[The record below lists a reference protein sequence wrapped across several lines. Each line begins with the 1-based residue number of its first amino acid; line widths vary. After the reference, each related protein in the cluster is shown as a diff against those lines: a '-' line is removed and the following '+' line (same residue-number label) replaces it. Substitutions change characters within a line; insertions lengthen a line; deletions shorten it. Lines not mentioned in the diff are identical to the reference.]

1 MYLTRKMIINTILK
15 IDEFKTRLEELYSD
29 FDIDVNENTGR
40 RNALLSAIQEKVLSD
55 ELSTVYEN
63 VENDGAPGKPD
74 IVIGQID
81 TELECKL
88 TSGSGSK
95 SRSYSLQTDYATIQ
109 NKEQLDYLYI
119 ITNKDMTEYSALYFN
134 GLTSNDF
141 CDPPETAR
149 GKARMS
155 KKVAFD
161 KAVPLV
167 GGFTNL
173 NESYISVY
181 EERIEDAKKKAD
193 EKIYEYCSNVFS
205 YLKKSKMDTFVSNIT
220 RVQESYDKKEAKLK
234 EKISNWQEKDPSY
247 SINFEPIELIKEET
261 KGESNDWNFKHG
273 IWIYYGWR
281 FLL

>member
-1 MYLTRKMIINTILK
+1 MYLSRKMIVNTILK
-15 IDEFKTRLEELYSD
+15 INEFKTRLEELYSD

-55 ELSTVYEN
+55 ELSIVYEN

-74 IVIGQID
+74 IVIGEID

-109 NKEQLDYLYI
+109 NKETLDYLYI

-134 GLTSNDF
+134 GLTPEDF

-155 KKVAFD
+155 KKVAFK
-161 KAVPLV
+161 KAIPLI
-167 GGFTNL
+167 GGFDNL
-173 NESYISVY
+173 NQGYIDTYNQRIQDETKSFEEKINGYYYDLFSYIDKCKVESFISNVN
-181 EERIEDAKKKAD
+181 KACSSYNNKVEKLN
-193 EKIYEYCSNVFS
+193 EKITLWE
-205 YLKKSKMDTFVSNIT
+205 SKD
-220 RVQESYDKKEAKLK
+220 D
-234 EKISNWQEKDPSY
+234 SY
-247 SINFEPIELIKEET
+247 SIKFESIKEIEKE
-261 KGESNDWNFKHG
+261 KGEENGD
-273 IWIYYGWR
+273 
-281 FLL
+281 

>member
-1 MYLTRKMIINTILK
+1 MYLTRNMIINTILK
-15 IDEFKTRLEELYSD
+15 IDEFKTRLEDLYND

-55 ELSTVYEN
+55 ELSVFYEG

-74 IVIGQID
+74 IVIGEIG

-88 TSGSGSK
+88 TSGSGKK

-109 NKEQLDYLYI
+109 NKETLDYLYI
-119 ITNKDMTEYSALYFN
+119 VTNKDMTEYSALYFN
-134 GLTSNDF
+134 GLTADDF

-155 KKVAFD
+155 KKVAFK

-173 NESYISVY
+173 NEDYISQY
-181 EERIEDAKKKAD
+181 NSKIEE
-193 EKIYEYCSNVFS
+193 
-205 YLKKSKMDTFVSNIT
+205 LKSET
-220 RVQESYDKKEAKLK
+220 DKKLQGYYYDISSYVHGGKIESFVYHVNKAKDSYNKKELKLK
-234 EKISNWQEKDPSY
+234 EKISLWESKDDSY
-247 SINFEPIELIKEET
+247 SINFELISKLKEEV
-261 KGESNDWNFKHG
+261 KNDKAN
-273 IWIYYGWR
+273 
-281 FLL
+281 